1 MSIRT
6 IDLSQTATNYL
17 GTVILGLRA
26 SVAYESGIGAAA
38 IPELSVLAPNSPAQ
52 VEQVDLA
59 NGANTLYFP
68 IGSQGVIII
77 PSIYNTLM
85 FTETFLGSTLDH
97 RCPVVL
103 FHGNIP
109 TTPMAYT
116 LTWTGPSWV
125 NQAVNYVAATDTF
138 TLAAHGL
145 VAGVRVRFNSP
156 TPSSGIT
163 EGVWYY
169 VYDAPTVN
177 TFRIAETADAAAPMD
192 ILLDGTASLFTSQSF
207 TIIHM

>member
-52 VEQVDLA
+52 VE
-59 NGANTLYFP
+59 
-68 IGSQGVIII
+68 
-77 PSIYNTLM
+77 
-85 FTETFLGSTLDH
+85 H